1 MKSSCNEA
9 GSVTSHFGLRNVACM
24 QLQCN
29 QMAIIFFTLWPFTS
43 LKICPVGSIKIATV
57 GAKVC
62 KYPNQNMSQRLLKC
76 CESGD
81 EISPNLVTLP
91 EIVLLLAAA
100 DKIIFNV
107 PLTAPFFLYFRLF
120 NTVNSKHLLCL
131 IFLNGPFPASFSFI
145 YVFSTQLTVN
155 VP

>member
-1 MKSSCNEA
+1 
-9 GSVTSHFGLRNVACM
+9 
-24 QLQCN
+24 
-29 QMAIIFFTLWPFTS
+29 
-43 LKICPVGSIKIATV
+43 
-57 GAKVC
+57 
-62 KYPNQNMSQRLLKC
+62 MSQRLLKC

-120 NTVNSKHLLCL
+120 NTVNSKHMLCL

-145 YVFSTQLTVN
+145 FVFSTQLTVN